1 MIISLERIDYMA
13 DNKYYITIGRQ
24 HGCGGRLV
32 GADLAKRLGIK
43 YYDRD
48 SVTNMIS
55 EDCGLT
61 PDAVAGL
68 MERRTSSLLY
78 EMATLGQT
86 NPLEEQVFISKT
98 RIVNKLADESSFVI
112 VGVCG
117 DYILREREHLLRV
130 FLYDDPKNRI
140 DRIIN
145 VYHDADYLTEQQ
157 LKSMDRNRAD
167 YYRFFTSYKW
177 GNRNN
182 YDLLMNTNVGLDTV
196 TDMLELIAK
205 KRFGGLDQ

>member
-1 MIISLERIDYMA
+1 MSDS
-13 DNKYYITIGRQ
+13 KFYITIGRQ
-24 HGCGGRLV
+24 HGCGGRIV
-32 GADLAKRLGIK
+32 GADLAERIGVN

-48 SVTNMIS
+48 TVTDLIA

-61 PDAVAGL
+61 PEAVAGL

-98 RIVNKLADESSFVI
+98 RIVNRLADEGSFVI

-117 DYILREREHLLRV
+117 YYILRERENLLKV
-130 FLYDDPKNRI
+130 FLYGDPKNRI
-140 DRIIN
+140 DRIVN
-145 VYHDADYLTEQQ
+145 VYHDTDYMSEQQ
-157 LKSMDRNRAD
+157 LKGMDRSRAD

-182 YDLLMNTNVGLDTV
+182 YDILLNTDVGLKEV
-196 TDMLELIAK
+196 TDMLELISRE
-205 KRFGGLDQ
+205 RFGGLS

>member
-1 MIISLERIDYMA
+1 MS

-24 HGCGGRLV
+24 HGCGGRIV
-32 GADLAKRLGIK
+32 GADLAKRLGIA
-43 YYDRD
+43 YYDRASITD
-48 SVTNMIS
+48 MIS

-61 PDAVAGL
+61 PEAVNSL

-98 RIVNKLADESSFVI
+98 RIVNQLADKSSFVI

-117 DYILREREHLLRV
+117 DYILREREHILKV
-130 FLYDDPKNRI
+130 FLYGDPKKRI
-140 DRIIN
+140 DRIVN
-145 VYHDADYLTEQQ
+145 VYHDTDYMSEQQ
-157 LKSMDRNRAD
+157 LKGQDRSRAD

-182 YDLLMNTNVGLDTV
+182 YDILLNTDIGLDNV
-196 TDMLELIAK
+196 TDMLELITK
-205 KRFGGLDQ
+205 KRFGGLS